1 MALSVHGQLE
11 DVPLNSLIVKNM
23 TCICCID
30 MALISHEQLEDVSLS
45 PQILKMMIYKT
56 CKGMASNVYVHQIC
70 APSKMLFQKKTI
82 CRFDIEMVSHF
93 MDCLYMPFQT
103 SSL

>member
-56 CKGMASNVYVHQIC
+56 CKGMASNFHGHHIC
-70 APSKMLFQKKTI
+70 EPLNY
-82 CRFDIEMVSHF
+82 
-93 MDCLYMPFQT
+93 L
-103 SSL
+103 